1 MHHGVPYSEERAAV
15 RSPTP
20 GQSFHDAGRGAPGA
34 ESARPETAGALGKW
48 AVGLVGTGVAQGD
61 RGRRPHTD
69 MLSV

>member
-1 MHHGVPYSEERAAV
+1 MMLDGGRHG
-15 RSPTP
+15 
-20 GQSFHDAGRGAPGA
+20 Q

-61 RGRRPHTD
+61 RGWGPRTD